1 VNNCLI
7 IAGEK
12 SGEEHT
18 LSFLPSLMNNAK
30 DYSFWGVGGDEMK
43 SAGVEL
49 VYHLKDFSSWG
60 FSEVITKIP
69 FYKKALNDIV
79 DEVIK
84 RNCKVAILVDFQGF
98 NMRLAKRLKPLGVKV
113 LYYVAPQAWVWK
125 EGRVKA
131 LRQNVETLFTILPFE
146 KKWFLDRG
154 VKQVV
159 SVSHPLWLHYN
170 KICDK
175 DNYGA
180 VFKNFDWLQNNLNI
194 LLLPGSR
201 NFEVKNLLPKFIKAA
216 KSLPFKVNIGLVE
229 SSNVNRSLFE
239 PYRSDI
245 DKFFDHEK
253 LEDAYSWAGV
263 CLAASGTVTL
273 TCSLFQIPTIMA
285 YKSSLLNEFIFY
297 TLLDYK
303 GHISLANIVHE
314 KEVFPELIQN
324 RASSY
329 NMKRELMALLTDK
342 EKYDSVKADIAHT
355 KDLLRGEIDDPAVK
369 MLESFTLE
377 SQSDH

>member
-1 VNNCLI
+1 MNNCLI

-12 SGEEHT
+12 SGEEHV
-18 LSFLPSLMNNAK
+18 LSFLPSLKAHAS
-30 DYSFWGVGGDEMK
+30 DYRFWGVGGDEMK

-49 VYHLKDFSSWG
+49 TYHLKDFSSWG

-69 FYKKALNDIV
+69 FYKKALNHIV

-98 NMRLAKRLKPLGVKV
+98 NMRLAKRLEPLGVKV

-131 LRQNVETLFTILPFE
+131 LKKHVETLFTILPFE
-146 KKWFLDRG
+146 KKWFQDRG

-170 KICDK
+170 KSCD
-175 DNYGA
+175 NEAYGTP
-180 VFKNFDWLQNNLNI
+180 KNFEWLQSNLNI

-201 NFEVKNLLPKFIKAA
+201 NFEVKNLLPKFIKAT
-216 KSLPFKVNIGLVE
+216 KNLPFKVNVGLVE
-229 SSNVNRSLFE
+229 SCNVNQDLFL
-239 PYRSDI
+239 PYRKDV
-245 DKFFDHEK
+245 DRFFSHDN
-253 LEDAYSWAGV
+253 LEDAFSWAGV
-263 CLAASGTVTL
+263 CLAASGTITL
-273 TCSLFQIPTIMA
+273 TCALFQVPTVMA
-285 YKSSLLNEFIFY
+285 YQSSLLNEFIFY

-314 KEVFPELIQN
+314 EAIFPELIQN

-329 NMKRELMALLTDK
+329 NMKSELLKILTDK
-342 EKYDSVKADIAHT
+342 DIYLEIKKKASRT
-355 KDLLRGEIDDPAVK
+355 KDMLRGEIDDPALK
-369 MLESFTLE
+369 MLKSFNLE
-377 SQSDH
+377 KKSDC